1 MHTLY
6 AIVVILSGLVA
17 GGALNNALAM
27 GPALRT
33 LDEQTLSEVQRHWSP
48 LPARYSALA
57 SVAAGLAGV
66 ALLVFGDLRPAA
78 EALVAAAIGL
88 GALLL
93 VSIEATR
100 RMELTAR
107 GAGEPPRA
115 GDVAVVRRWHTAQAV
130 AAVASLGVL
139 ACYSV
144 AAGPVS

>member
-1 MHTLY
+1 VHTLY

-88 GALLL
+88 GVLLL

-107 GAGEPPRA
+107 GAGAAPRT
-115 GDVAVVRRWHTAQAV
+115 GDVAMVRRWHAAQAV

-144 AAGPVS
+144 AGGPVS

>member
-1 MHTLY
+1 MRALW

-17 GGALNNALAM
+17 GGTLNNAIAM

-33 LDEQTLSEVQRHWSP
+33 LDEQTLSEVQRNWSP
-48 LPARYSALA
+48 LPVWCSALA
-57 SVAAGLAGV
+57 SLAAGLAGV

-78 EALVAAAIGL
+78 ETLVAVALAL
-88 GALLL
+88 GVLLL

-107 GAGEPPRA
+107 AAGQPPRA
-115 GDVAVVRRWHTAQAV
+115 GSGAMVRRWHAAQA
-130 AAVASLGVL
+130 AAAAASLGVL

-144 AAGPVS
+144 AGGPVS